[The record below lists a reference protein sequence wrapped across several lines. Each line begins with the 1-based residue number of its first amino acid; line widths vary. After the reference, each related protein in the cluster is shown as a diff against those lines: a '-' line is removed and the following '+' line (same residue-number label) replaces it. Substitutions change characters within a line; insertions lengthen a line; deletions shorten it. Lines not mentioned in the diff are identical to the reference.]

1 MEQISQNDRHS
12 YARRQAYQE
21 QSSEEMPLNL
31 NTHNMQQTNQSPYND
46 KEHDQVPFQK
56 SDSHELEI
64 QLSPA
69 EGNEGNY
76 GSTMFEDRHRQSFEE
91 SHLESPNPTT
101 NKEPSPQENQE
112 IESAEVLI
120 DEKQL
125 QSNPIA

>member
-1 MEQISQNDRHS
+1 M
-12 YARRQAYQE
+12 AYQE

-46 KEHDQVPFQK
+46 KEQPFQK

-64 QLSPA
+64 QMSPA
-69 EGNEGNY
+69 EGNY

-101 NKEPSPQENQE
+101 NNKPSPPEN
-112 IESAEVLI
+112 
-120 DEKQL
+120 
-125 QSNPIA
+125 